1 MTKKIV
7 CNLIVVFM
15 LGMFIGPAFAQLLD
29 KGFTPEAL
37 EEIEKELE
45 TENKVTLKDNQLISL
60 NYLDVDIRKALSALA
75 MEREINIA
83 TAKDVSGKISVHLY
97 QVTLDEALEA
107 ITLAGGFSYHKH
119 GYLYY
124 VYKPKEARDP
134 QAERLQ
140 MRIFRL
146 KYAVEK
152 VQEILA
158 AIPGIRMVKVHEPSR
173 TIIVEDTPENIRKL
187 ETIISHWDR
196 MPKQVMIEAKIL
208 EVTLTD
214 DMSLGVNWEKILGD
228 VRIGTGGLGTGT
240 MPTPEGVSPVPSTGA
255 GVFANII
262 TGAGSSQ
269 QFTAA
274 LDALQAKTR
283 VETLSTPKILA
294 IHGKEASV
302 QVGGKQG
309 YRVTTVKDGVP
320 LEDIEFIDTGT
331 MLKIT
336 PYIND
341 EGNVLL
347 NVMPNIASA
356 RIEGGI
362 PVVNTT
368 TVSTWLLAK
377 NRETAFIGGLIRDTK
392 TRTRQM
398 IPCLGSIPV
407 LGPLF
412 GRTVQGTGKSELVIL
427 ITPYIF
433 DAELKSLDQEAI
445 EKTRK
450 MEEEFKK
457 GPPPSHKGIFDSR

>member
-7 CNLIVVFM
+7 CSLIVVFM

-29 KGFTPEAL
+29 KGSTPEAL
-37 EEIEKELE
+37 EEREKELE
-45 TENKVTLKDNQLISL
+45 SENKATLKDNQLISL

-75 MEREINIA
+75 MEHEINIA
-83 TAKDVSGKISVHLY
+83 TAKEVSGNISVHLY

-119 GYLYY
+119 GDLYY

-152 VQEILA
+152 VQEVLA

-173 TIIVEDTPENIRKL
+173 TIIVEDTPENIRKI

-214 DMSLGVNWEKILGD
+214 DMSLGVNWGKILGD
-228 VRIGTGGLGTGT
+228 VRIGTGGLGTAT
-240 MPTPEGVSPVPSTGA
+240 MPTPEGASPVPATGA

-274 LDALQAKTR
+274 LDALQTKTR

-433 DAELKSLDQEAI
+433 DAELRQTDKEAI

-457 GPPPSHKGIFDSR
+457 GPPPSHKEIFDSR